1 MPRPFLSI
9 SPRRPAT
16 AASLR
21 ALGRSALSH
30 AGRRPPC
37 SLLAALAL
45 GGLAFLPGCGG
56 SSGASSGGASRDQ
69 AQRQLDELVAAVTPI
84 SATDTS
90 DKQDAWFHHQV
101 DVVEQARHGSQQL
114 GEAALARFEAGTDTL
129 PDIRAA
135 LLDVA
140 AHCAPETA
148 VPALEK
154 LIRTYDGELG
164 LGLRTR
170 AVDFLAD
177 VAPQRAIAMYE
188 PLLRDPQPHQTRPS
202 QEAFVIGWTA
212 AAHKLKITDAR
223 VLCDVTVDLKQPPDA
238 RYSAIT
244 ALGTFGGPRA
254 IKALQEVLVEA
265 SSDGLMRRKATQSLL
280 LVMPKAD
287 FCALVTRMS
296 QNESDP
302 NFIDFLADML
312 ERNCG
317 Q

>member
-9 SPRRPAT
+9 SRRRQSVAP
-16 AASLR
+16 SLR
-21 ALGRSALSH
+21 ALGRSAFSH
-30 AGRRPPC
+30 AARRPLGRL
-37 SLLAALAL
+37 LLAVVA
-45 GGLAFLPGCGG
+45 GGLALLPSCSE
-56 SSGASSGGASRDQ
+56 SSGATSAPSREQ
-69 AQRQLDELVAAVTPI
+69 VQRQLDQLIAACTPI
-84 SATDTS
+84 DPTSTS

-101 DVVEQARHGSQQL
+101 DVIEQSRKGSRQL
-114 GEAALARFEAGTDTL
+114 GEAALARFAAGTDTL
-129 PDIRAA
+129 PDIRAT

-140 AHCAPETA
+140 AHTAPETTTP
-148 VPALEK
+148 VLEK

-170 AVDFLAD
+170 AVEFLAD

-188 PLLRDPQPHQTRPS
+188 PFLRDPQPHQTRPS

-212 AAHKLKITDAR
+212 AAHKVGLTDAR
-223 VLCDVTVDLKQPPDA
+223 ILCDVAADLKQPPDA

-244 ALGTFGGPRA
+244 ALGAFGGPRA
-254 IKALQEVLVEA
+254 VKALQEVLVEA

-280 LVMPKAD
+280 QIMPKSE
-287 FCALVTRMS
+287 FCTLITRMS
-296 QNESDP
+296 ENESDP